1 MVSVTVIILEDF
13 SFERQ
18 LLHSFMHLF
27 TFPVN
32 TEKEGREDKFICGV
46 NNRLADGFKLI
57 L

>member
-13 SFERQ
+13 SFKSL

-46 NNRLADGFKLI
+46 NNRLADGFKLV